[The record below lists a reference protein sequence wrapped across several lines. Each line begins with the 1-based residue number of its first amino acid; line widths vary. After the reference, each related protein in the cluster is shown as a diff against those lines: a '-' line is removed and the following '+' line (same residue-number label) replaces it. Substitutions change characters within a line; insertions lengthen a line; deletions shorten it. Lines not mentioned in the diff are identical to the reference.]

1 MVGVAENDGVGGG
14 VAIVV
19 GVGMGV
25 RKGDGVG

>member
-14 VAIVV
+14 VTIVV